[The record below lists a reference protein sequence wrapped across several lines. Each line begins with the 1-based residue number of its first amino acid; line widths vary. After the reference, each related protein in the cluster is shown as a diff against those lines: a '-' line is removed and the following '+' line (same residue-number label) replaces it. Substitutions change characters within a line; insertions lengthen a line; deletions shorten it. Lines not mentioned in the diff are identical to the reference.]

1 MPQVDYSEI
10 QPELFLKW
18 IENQEKQIQD
28 ASDKLAGLLAAI
40 GGVDE
45 KLIEEIKSKVWE
57 CLQTREKSSQEVDA
71 EKIRDAYATLDTLHK
86 QYKESYEKIEETTEE
101 KNIEEPTE
109 HKDIEINK
117 FCEKFKSNIKWVTN
131 TDTLINRLK
140 DLIQINELRINKDST
155 WKEIYLDCLDHEIKI
170 LNLWNYSEKEYNI
183 TLRNS
188 GIDSDIT
195 NYETDKNGMNK
206 ISSHCSEWRKV
217 ATQTDIQDIL
227 KRLIAMYSLKAG
239 REWSVHDE
247 DIAFFML
254 MTQSDGEFLLKKDN
268 ILGKNR
274 VLKMYPDFRWFK
286 DMKDDWTGQ
295 IILIRK
301 KQ

>member
-28 ASDKLAGLLAAI
+28 ASDNLVKLLTAI

-71 EKIRDAYATLDTLHK
+71 EKIRDAHNTLNTLNK
-86 QYKESYEKIEETTEE
+86 QYKDSYNT
-101 KNIEEPTE
+101 IEEPAKE
-109 HKDIEINK
+109 EDIEINK
-117 FCEKFKSNIKWVTN
+117 FCENFKNNIEWVTN

-140 DLIQINELRINKDST
+140 NLIEMNELKINKDST
-155 WKEIYLDCLDHEIKI
+155 WKEIYLSCLDYEIKI
-170 LNLWNYSEKEYNI
+170 LNLWNYPEKEYNI
-183 TLRNS
+183 TPRNS
-188 GIDSDIT
+188 NIDPDIT

-206 ISSHCSEWRKV
+206 ISSHCAEWRKV
-217 ATQTDIQDIL
+217 ATQTDIQNIL
-227 KRLIAMYSLKAG
+227 KRLVAMYSLKAG
-239 REWSVHDE
+239 REWSIHDE

-254 MTQSDGEFLLKKDN
+254 MTQSDWEFLLKKDN
-268 ILGKNR
+268 LLGKNR
-274 VLKMYPDFRWFK
+274 VLKMYPKYRWFK

>member
-28 ASDKLAGLLAAI
+28 ASDNLVKLLTVI

-71 EKIRDAYATLDTLHK
+71 EKIRDAHNTLNTLNK
-86 QYKESYEKIEETTEE
+86 QYKDSYNT
-101 KNIEEPTE
+101 IEEPAKE
-109 HKDIEINK
+109 DIEINK
-117 FCEKFKSNIKWVTN
+117 FCENFKNNIEWVTN

-140 DLIQINELRINKDST
+140 NLIEMNELKINKDST
-155 WKEIYLDCLDHEIKI
+155 WKEIYLSCLDYEIKI
-170 LNLWNYSEKEYNI
+170 LNLWNYPEKEYNI
-183 TLRNS
+183 TPRNS
-188 GIDSDIT
+188 NIDPDIT

-206 ISSHCSEWRKV
+206 ISSHCAEWRKV
-217 ATQTDIQDIL
+217 ATQTDIQNIL
-227 KRLIAMYSLKAG
+227 KRLVAMYLLRAG
-239 REWSVHDE
+239 REWSIHDE

-254 MTQSDGEFLLKKDN
+254 MTQSDWEFLLKKDN
-268 ILGKNR
+268 LLGKNR
-274 VLKMYPDFRWFK
+274 VLKMYPKYRWFK

>member
-28 ASDKLAGLLAAI
+28 ASNNLVKLLTAI

-71 EKIRDAYATLDTLHK
+71 EKIRDAHNTLNTLNK
-86 QYKESYEKIEETTEE
+86 QYKDSYNT
-101 KNIEEPTE
+101 IEEPAKE
-109 HKDIEINK
+109 EDIEINK
-117 FCEKFKSNIKWVTN
+117 FCENFKNNIEWVTN

-140 DLIQINELRINKDST
+140 NLIEMNELKINKDST
-155 WKEIYLDCLDHEIKI
+155 WKEIYLSCLDYEIKI
-170 LNLWNYSEKEYNI
+170 LNLWNYPEKEYNI
-183 TLRNS
+183 TPRNS
-188 GIDSDIT
+188 NIDPDIT

-206 ISSHCSEWRKV
+206 ISNHCSEWRKV
-217 ATQTDIQDIL
+217 ATQTDIQNIL
-227 KRLIAMYSLKAG
+227 KRLVAMYSLRAG
-239 REWSVHDE
+239 REWSIHDE

-254 MTQSDGEFLLKKDN
+254 MTQSDWEFLLKKDN
-268 ILGKNR
+268 LLGKNR
-274 VLKMYPDFRWFK
+274 VLKMYPKYRWFK

>member
-18 IENQEKQIQD
+18 IENQEKQIQN
-28 ASDKLAGLLAAI
+28 ASDNLVKLLTTI

-71 EKIRDAYATLDTLHK
+71 EKIRDAHNTLNTLNK
-86 QYKESYEKIEETTEE
+86 QYKDSYNT
-101 KNIEEPTE
+101 IEEPAKE
-109 HKDIEINK
+109 EDIEINK
-117 FCEKFKSNIKWVTN
+117 FCENFKNNIEWVTN
-131 TDTLINRLK
+131 TDTLINRLRN
-140 DLIQINELRINKDST
+140 LIEMNELKINKDST
-155 WKEIYLDCLDHEIKI
+155 WKEIYLSCLDYEIKI
-170 LNLWNYSEKEYNI
+170 LNLWNYPEKEYKI
-183 TLRNS
+183 TPRNS
-188 GIDSDIT
+188 NIDPDIT

-206 ISSHCSEWRKV
+206 ISNHCSEWRKV
-217 ATQTDIQDIL
+217 ATQTDIQNIL
-227 KRLIAMYSLKAG
+227 KRLVAMYSLRAG
-239 REWSVHDE
+239 REWSIHDE

-254 MTQSDGEFLLKKDN
+254 MTQSDWEFLLKKDN
-268 ILGKNR
+268 LLGKNR
-274 VLKMYPDFRWFK
+274 VLKMYPKYRWFK

>member
-1 MPQVDYSEI
+1 MPKVDYSKD
-10 QPELFLKW
+10 QPELFLEW
-18 IENQEKQIQD
+18 IENQKKQIED
-28 ASDKLAGLLAAI
+28 ANYKLVELLTTI

-45 KLIEEIKSKVWE
+45 KLIEDIRSKVWE
-57 CLQTREKSSQEVDA
+57 CLQTRKKSSQEIDA
-71 EKIRDAYATLDTLHK
+71 EKIRDT
-86 QYKESYEKIEETTEE
+86 ESNETVEDHDVL
-101 KNIEEPTE
+101 K
-109 HKDIEINK
+109 EINK
-117 FCEKFKSNIKWVTN
+117 FCENFKSNIKWVTN

-140 DLIQINELRINKDST
+140 DLMQINELRINKDST
-155 WKEIYLDCLDHEIKI
+155 WKEIYLDCLNHEIKI

-183 TLRNS
+183 TSRNS
-188 GIDSDIT
+188 SIDPNIT

-206 ISSHCSEWRKV
+206 ISSHCAEWRKV
-217 ATQTDIQDIL
+217 ATQTDIQNIL
-227 KRLIAMYSLKAG
+227 KKLAAMYSLKAG

-274 VLKMYPDFRWFK
+274 VLKMYSDFRWFK

-301 KQ
+301 K

>member
-28 ASDKLAGLLAAI
+28 ASDNLVKLLTVI

-71 EKIRDAYATLDTLHK
+71 EKIRDAHNTLNTLNK
-86 QYKESYEKIEETTEE
+86 QYKDSYNT
-101 KNIEEPTE
+101 IEEPAKE
-109 HKDIEINK
+109 DIEINK
-117 FCEKFKSNIKWVTN
+117 FCENFKNNIEWVTN

-140 DLIQINELRINKDST
+140 NLIEMNELKINKDST
-155 WKEIYLDCLDHEIKI
+155 WKEIYLSCLDYEIKI
-170 LNLWNYSEKEYNI
+170 LNLWNYPEKEYNI
-183 TLRNS
+183 TPRNS
-188 GIDSDIT
+188 NIDPDIT

-206 ISSHCSEWRKV
+206 ISNHCSEWRKI
-217 ATQTDIQDIL
+217 ATQTDIQNIL
-227 KRLIAMYSLKAG
+227 KRLVAMYSLRAG
-239 REWSVHDE
+239 REWSIHDE

-254 MTQSDGEFLLKKDN
+254 MTQSDWEFLLKKDN
-268 ILGKNR
+268 LLGKNR
-274 VLKMYPDFRWFK
+274 VLKMYPKYRWFK

>member
-28 ASDKLAGLLAAI
+28 ASDNLVKLLTAI

-71 EKIRDAYATLDTLHK
+71 EKIRDAHNTLNTLNK
-86 QYKESYEKIEETTEE
+86 QYKDSYNT
-101 KNIEEPTE
+101 IEEPAKE
-109 HKDIEINK
+109 EDIEINK
-117 FCEKFKSNIKWVTN
+117 FCENFKNNIEWVTN

-140 DLIQINELRINKDST
+140 NLIEMNELKINKDST
-155 WKEIYLDCLDHEIKI
+155 WKEIYLSCLDYEIKI
-170 LNLWNYSEKEYNI
+170 LNLWNYPEKEYNI
-183 TLRNS
+183 TPRNS
-188 GIDSDIT
+188 NIDPDIT

-206 ISSHCSEWRKV
+206 ISNHCSEWRKV
-217 ATQTDIQDIL
+217 ATQTDIQNIL
-227 KRLIAMYSLKAG
+227 KRLVAMYSLRAG
-239 REWSVHDE
+239 REWSIHDE

-254 MTQSDGEFLLKKDN
+254 MTQSDWEFLLKKDN
-268 ILGKNR
+268 LLGKNR
-274 VLKMYPDFRWFK
+274 VLKMYPKYRWFK

>member
-28 ASDKLAGLLAAI
+28 ASDNLVKLLTVI

-71 EKIRDAYATLDTLHK
+71 EKIRDAHNTLNTLNK
-86 QYKESYEKIEETTEE
+86 QYKDSYNT
-101 KNIEEPTE
+101 IEEPAKE
-109 HKDIEINK
+109 ENIEINK
-117 FCEKFKSNIKWVTN
+117 FCENFKNNIEWVTN

-140 DLIQINELRINKDST
+140 NLIEMNELKINKDST
-155 WKEIYLDCLDHEIKI
+155 WKEIYLSCLDYEIKI
-170 LNLWNYSEKEYNI
+170 LNLWNYPEKEYNI
-183 TLRNS
+183 TPRNS
-188 GIDSDIT
+188 NIDPDIT

-206 ISSHCSEWRKV
+206 ISSHCAEWRKV
-217 ATQTDIQDIL
+217 ATQTDIQNIL
-227 KRLIAMYSLKAG
+227 KRLVAMYSLRAG
-239 REWSVHDE
+239 REWSIHDE

-254 MTQSDGEFLLKKDN
+254 MTQSDWEFLLKKDN
-268 ILGKNR
+268 LLGKNR
-274 VLKMYPDFRWFK
+274 VLKMYPKYRWFK